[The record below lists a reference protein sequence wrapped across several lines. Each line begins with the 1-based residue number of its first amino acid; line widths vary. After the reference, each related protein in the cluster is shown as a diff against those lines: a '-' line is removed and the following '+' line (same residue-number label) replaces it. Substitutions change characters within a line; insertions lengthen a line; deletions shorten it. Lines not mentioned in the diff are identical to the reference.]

1 MLPQDAF
8 VGFVVLME
16 LSDRQE
22 FWASY
27 SNFSELQNTYGAY
40 LMEGYKEDGARFFSA
55 QWQDTRQWAQAE
67 TQQILSECEER
78 KNKKQTQ
85 HFYCEGG

>member
-1 MLPQDAF
+1 
-8 VGFVVLME
+8 
-16 LSDRQE
+16 
-22 FWASY
+22 
-27 SNFSELQNTYGAY
+27 
-40 LMEGYKEDGARFFSA
+40 MEGYKEDGARFFSA